1 MCRKATMAIDVTVVP
16 SLLCENFQ
24 IIELPRYFYLFWL

>member
-1 MCRKATMAIDVTVVP
+1 MSRKATMAIDVTVVP

-24 IIELPRYFYLFWL
+24 IIELPR